1 MWHQNKMLPL
11 VGLLCCLTWGF
22 CQAQDAAGKAGPR
35 GEGRAKTSAHWR
47 MDAWGR
53 GEEVVKLLEKLQKE
67 NVEEFKRLEE
77 LRKNEPEQFYREV
90 RSKLPRRSQW
100 SGKINQVEQKCREL
114 AAEYQ
119 NAKTEAE
126 KKRLEEQLSKLLKE
140 SFGLVINDAL
150 ARIERLQKHVQEM
163 QQNEEKILAER
174 LQMFLQAEPGGPP
187 AKNRK

>member
-1 MWHQNKMLPL
+1 MWHQSKILPL

-22 CQAQDAAGKAGPR
+22 CQAQDAVGKTGSR
-35 GEGRAKTSAHWR
+35 GEGRAKASGHWR

-67 NVEEFKRLEE
+67 NPREFKRLEE

-90 RSKLPRRSQW
+90 RSKLPRRSEW
-100 SGKINQVEQKCREL
+100 AGKINQVEQKCRQL
-114 AAEYQ
+114 AKEYQ

-174 LQMFLQAEPGGPP
+174 LQMFLQAEQEPP
-187 AKNRK
+187 SAKSKR